1 MTLVKRLV
9 NILVI
14 MFGVSIIIFGLTR
27 VLPGDPIAAAM
38 GDMPSDAHIERMR
51 SEMGLDKP
59 IVLQYVDFVV
69 GLSKGRMGLS
79 ITERRDVA
87 EIVVQRLPATIE
99 LVTAAILLSLVIGVP
114 LGVISA
120 KYKGRP
126 GDHIS
131 RHNRAFSA
139 LPSPNFWI
147 AIMIQMIFGLF
158 FALLPI
164 TGRITGP
171 PPDAITGLY
180 VVDSILTLN
189 ATALRDSI
197 RHLAAPAFV
206 LASGPIASIA
216 LMLRAKMIDE
226 SAKPYSELAAA
237 LGMHPLI
244 ISYKY
249 LLRNSFSA
257 TLTLIGVSFP
267 DPDRSQLYCREGLRL
282 ARYCPLRSGR
292 DHRQRLQRRSR
303 RHDGCLLLRRR
314 HQPTCQSCL
323 SSARSAHS
331 PRRL

>member
-131 RHNRAFSA
+131 RTIA
-139 LPSPNFWI
+139 LFGSSIPNFWI

-257 TLTLIGVSFP
+257 TLTLIGFLFP
-267 DPDRSQLYCREGLRL
+267 ILIGANFIVEKVFAWPGI
-282 ARYCPLRSGR
+282 ARYGADAIIANDFNGVVGVTMVVCFFVVVINQLVNLAYPLLDPRI
-292 DHRQRLQRRSR
+292 RL
-303 RHDGCLLLRRR
+303 GGYK
-314 HQPTCQSCL
+314 
-323 SSARSAHS
+323 
-331 PRRL
+331 